1 MIMEKDFAQIQNRRQ
16 MLIGALRYATLGL
29 LGAVGGSVIAKRHRL
44 VREGKCVNRGICSGC
59 EVFER
64 CTLPTA
70 LSAKEVLTR
79 IDNGRK

>member
-1 MIMEKDFAQIQNRRQ
+1 MNKEFTHVQNRRQ
-16 MLIGALRYATLGL
+16 MLTGALRYGTLSL

-44 VREGKCVNRGICSGC
+44 VREGKCVNKGICSGC
-59 EVFER
+59 EIFEG
-64 CTLPTA
+64 CSLPQA